1 MSGAMNLVGGAWEAG
16 KADRPA
22 YTRASPFDAA
32 RADFEVPHASLDQ
45 ITRAV
50 SGAAQAQR
58 EWSKLSVVERGDRL
72 LAAAELLRTQVSEL
86 AEVLVD
92 EVGKTVAEAQGE
104 ILNAARLF
112 EFHAGSTLREKG
124 TVLASGRPRT
134 TVSVE
139 WEPVGVVAAVT
150 PWNFPVNISAVK
162 LGPALAAGNGIVLKP
177 ALESAYTAT
186 AFVRLISGCFPD
198 GLIGLVQGDG
208 VVGEHLTGATGV
220 DSVSFTGS
228 TAVGRLVSAA
238 AAARGIPSQCEMGGR
253 NTIVVMLSAD
263 LDTAVPAIA
272 ASAFRMGGQKCTAA
286 ASVVVHTSIH
296 NEVVR
301 RLVHELD
308 SGVFA
313 LGDPRQAST
322 VVGPLISRHAVDQV
336 SAAVADATDKG
347 ATLSWPTAGSLT
359 DTGID
364 GAFVRPALLTEVTP
378 AMEVFDSEVFGP
390 VLIVIPV
397 ESVSGA
403 VESANVGGYGLVS
416 AIFTTDLGEAMHFSS
431 RVAAGTVLVNQPT
444 TGLDFHA
451 PFGGWGLSGQGPTE
465 QSDQALRA
473 FMRPKTRYLSW
484 SEE

>member
-1 MSGAMNLVGGAWEAG
+1 MNLIGGAWETG
-16 KADRPA
+16 DADRPA
-22 YTRASPFDAA
+22 YTRASPFDTA
-32 RADFEVPHASLDQ
+32 RPDFVVLHASADQ

-50 SGAAQAQR
+50 DGAIRAQG
-58 EWSKLSVVERGDRL
+58 EWAKLSVVERGDRL
-72 LAAAELLRTQVSEL
+72 LAAAALLRSQVAEL
-86 AEVLVD
+86 ADVLVD
-92 EVGKTVAEAQGE
+92 EVGKTTAEAQGE

-112 EFHAGSTLREKG
+112 EFHAGSVLREKG

-139 WEPVGVVAAVT
+139 WEPVGVVAAIT

-162 LGPALAAGNGIVLKP
+162 LGPALAAGNGVVLKP
-177 ALESAYTAT
+177 ALESAHTAT
-186 AFVRLISGCFPD
+186 AFARLISDCFPE

-208 VVGEHLTGATGV
+208 VVGEQLTGAAGI

-228 TAVGRLVSAA
+228 TAVGRIVSAA
-238 AAARGIPSQCEMGGR
+238 AATRGIPSQCEMGGR
-253 NTIVVMLSAD
+253 NSIVVMPSAD
-263 LDTAVPAIA
+263 LDVAVPAIA

-286 ASVVVHTSIH
+286 ASVVAHASIH
-296 NEVVR
+296 DEVVR

-308 SGVFA
+308 SDAFA

-322 VVGPLISRHAVDQV
+322 VVGPLISRDAVDQV
-336 SAAVADATDKG
+336 SVAVSDATSKG
-347 ATLSWPTAGSLT
+347 ATLAWPTSDSVT

-364 GAFVRPALLTEVTP
+364 GAFVRPALLTHVTSE
-378 AMEVFDSEVFGP
+378 MTVFDEEVFGP
-390 VLIVIPV
+390 VLVV
-397 ESVSGA
+397 ASVDSVGEA

-416 AIFTTDLGEAMHFSS
+416 AIFTTDLGEAMQFSNG
-431 RVAAGTVLVNQPT
+431 VAAGTVLVNQPT

>member
-1 MSGAMNLVGGAWEAG
+1 MNLVGGLWEAG
-16 KADRPA
+16 DAERPA
-22 YTRASPFDAA
+22 YTRGSPFDTA
-32 RADFEVPHASLDQ
+32 RPDFEVPHASAEQ

-50 SGAAQAQR
+50 DAATSAQAA
-58 EWSKLSVVERGDRL
+58 WAKLSVVERGDRL
-72 LAAAELLRTQVSEL
+72 LAAAGLLRSQVAEL
-86 AEVLVD
+86 ADVLVA
-92 EVGKTVAEAQGE
+92 EVGKTTAEAQGE

-112 EFHAGSTLREKG
+112 EFHAGSVLREKG

-139 WEPVGVVAAVT
+139 WEPVGVVAAIT

-162 LGPALAAGNGIVLKP
+162 LGPALAAGNGVVLKP
-177 ALESAYTAT
+177 ALESAHSAA

-208 VVGEHLTGATGV
+208 VVGEQLTAASGIN
-220 DSVSFTGS
+220 SVSFTGS
-228 TAVGRLVSAA
+228 TAVGRIVSAA
-238 AAARGIPSQCEMGGR
+238 AATRGIPSQCEMGGR
-253 NTIVVMLSAD
+253 NSIVVMPSAD
-263 LDTAVPAIA
+263 LDVAVPAIA

-286 ASVVVHTSIH
+286 AAVVVHASIH
-296 NEVVR
+296 DEVVR

-308 SGVFA
+308 SDAYA

-322 VVGPLISRHAVDQV
+322 VVGPLISHHAVDQV
-336 SAAVADATDKG
+336 NVAVSDATSKG
-347 ATLSWPTAGSLT
+347 ATLAWPTSGSVT

-364 GAFVRPALLTEVTP
+364 GAFVRPAVLTHVTSE
-378 AMEVFDSEVFGP
+378 MTVFDEEVFGP
-390 VLIVIPV
+390 VLVV
-397 ESVSGA
+397 VSVDSVGQA

-416 AIFTTDLGEAMHFSS
+416 AIFTTDLGEAMQFSNG
-431 RVAAGTVLVNQPT
+431 VAAGTVLVNQPT

>member
-1 MSGAMNLVGGAWEAG
+1 MNLVGGLWEAG
-16 KADRPA
+16 DAERPA
-22 YTRASPFDAA
+22 YTRASPFDTA
-32 RADFEVPHASLDQ
+32 RPDFAVPHASAEQ

-50 SGAAQAQR
+50 DAAANAQGAWA
-58 EWSKLSVVERGDRL
+58 KLSVVERGDRL
-72 LAAAELLRTQVSEL
+72 LAAAALLRSQVAEL
-86 AEVLVD
+86 ADVLVG
-92 EVGKTVAEAQGE
+92 EIGKTTAEAQGE

-112 EFHAGSTLREKG
+112 EFHAGSVLREKG

-134 TVSVE
+134 RVSVE
-139 WEPVGVVAAVT
+139 WEPVGVVAAIT

-162 LGPALAAGNGIVLKP
+162 LGPALAAGNGVVLKP
-177 ALESAYTAT
+177 ALESAYSAT

-208 VVGEHLTGATGV
+208 VVGEQLTAASGI

-228 TAVGRLVSAA
+228 TEVGRIVSAA
-238 AAARGIPSQCEMGGR
+238 AATRGIPSQCEMGGR
-253 NTIVVMLSAD
+253 NSIVVMPSAD
-263 LDTAVPAIA
+263 LDVAVPAIA

-296 NEVVR
+296 DEVVR
-301 RLVHELD
+301 RLVQELD
-308 SGVFA
+308 SDAFA
-313 LGDPRQAST
+313 LGDPRQTGT
-322 VVGPLISRHAVDQV
+322 VVGPLIGRHAVDQV
-336 SAAVADATDKG
+336 SIAVSDATSKG
-347 ATLSWPTAGSLT
+347 ATLAWPTNGSVT

-364 GAFVRPALLTEVTP
+364 GAFVRPAVLTHVTSE
-378 AMEVFDSEVFGP
+378 MTVFDEEVFGP
-390 VLIVIPV
+390 VLVV
-397 ESVSGA
+397 TSVDSVGEA

-416 AIFTTDLGEAMHFSS
+416 AIFTTDLGEAMQFSNA
-431 RVAAGTVLVNQPT
+431 VAAGTVLVNQPT